1 MKRLAVYSVLLL
13 SFFSARAQ
21 NQFTNFGNV
30 HVFSTSPMVFFGD
43 FSNNGV
49 FVDEGGV
56 TFKGSSSQ
64 IITGTSVTTFYNLTG
79 NNPTGVTMQQSTVVE
94 NALVLTSGPL
104 NLNSTTL
111 TINNSASTAISRTA
125 GYIVSEQVTNSSKLK
140 WNIGTNTSAHVFPF
154 GTAAGVYIPL
164 TVTITAGNIGNV
176 TVSTYPTAANN
187 TPYPTTPAV
196 VTNVNSNG
204 SDNSA
209 NVADRFWQIDKDG
222 VSGTATLRFEV
233 SAAEAGTITQLRAQ
247 RWNTTTSTWD
257 APLSGQTSTATSAT
271 VSGVTS
277 FSPWALSGNNS
288 PLPIELLNFTAKVNE
303 DENVDLYWET
313 ASETSND
320 YFAIQRSND
329 GMSFSEIGRVAGAGN
344 SHQTLLKYT
353 YLDKDPWN
361 GRSYYRLKQTDLNGT
376 YKFSEIRTVEVEP
389 EMTLTAFPNP
399 VVNDS
404 FLLDFHTRSE
414 SPTFITLY
422 DRTGK
427 IIFSDVVQ
435 PGVSTHEVNLS
446 PNPSSGVYMLRAI
459 NGRSTLQRNLFIE

>member
-1 MKRLAVYSVLLL
+1 MKRLAVFIVLLL
-13 SFFSARAQ
+13 SFSFTCAQ
-21 NQFTNFGNV
+21 DQFTNFGDV
-30 HVFSTSPMVFFGD
+30 HVFSTSSMAFFGD
-43 FSNNGV
+43 FVNNGV
-49 FVDEGGV
+49 FIDEGGA
-56 TFKGSSSQ
+56 TFQGTSSQ
-64 IITGTSVTTFYNLTG
+64 IIAGTSVTTFYNLTG
-79 NNPTGVTMQQSTVVE
+79 NNPTGVSMQQSTIVE
-94 NALVLTSGPL
+94 NALMLTSGPL

-125 GYIVSEQVTNSSKLK
+125 GYIVSEQVNNSSKLR
-140 WNIGTNTSAHVFPF
+140 WNIGANTSAHVFPF

-176 TVSTYPTAANN
+176 TVSTYSTAADN
-187 TPYPTTPAV
+187 TPYPTVPVA

-222 VSGTATLRFEV
+222 ASGTATLRFEV

-247 RWNTTTSTWD
+247 RWNMATSTWD
-257 APLSGQTSTATSAT
+257 APIAGQTSTATSAT

-313 ASETSND
+313 ASEISND

-329 GMSFSEIGRVAGAGN
+329 GITFSEIAKVAGAGN
-344 SHQTLLKYT
+344 SHTLLKYK
-353 YLDKDPWN
+353 YLDTDPWN
-361 GRSYYRLKQTDLNGT
+361 GRSYYRLKLTDLNGV
-376 YKFSEIRTVEVEP
+376 YKFSEIRTIEVEP
-389 EMTLTAFPNP
+389 QMSLAAFPNP

-427 IIFSDVVQ
+427 IIFSETVQ
-435 PGVSTHEVNLS
+435 PGVSTHQVTLS
-446 PNPSSGVYMLRAI
+446 SNPPAGVYMLRAI
-459 NGRSTLQRNLFIE
+459 NGRSTLQRSLFIE